1 MARFLLPKQ
10 ESRRG
15 STRDFTAMTNLWQH
29 KTSIDEP
36 EFDAMA
42 SVLEAKHGLHAA
54 EVADFFAAVHYKN
67 GDAERSSAWADVA
80 ERVRERQR
88 DRLLS

>member
-1 MARFLLPKQ
+1 MARFLLPP
-10 ESRRG
+10 SRRG

>member
-1 MARFLLPKQ
+1 
-10 ESRRG
+10 
-15 STRDFTAMTNLWQH
+15 
-29 KTSIDEP
+29 
-36 EFDAMA
+36 MA